1 MGRVFGMILAGA
13 AVLALVGASSAQMGG
28 GMGGG
33 MMGGGKGGG
42 TMGGGH
48 MGSGMMGSHTGK
60 GTAPEITAEQAQKA
74 ATEYAQQYL
83 PGFTVKGTAPLAGMH
98 MTMYQA
104 ELSGPAGETRILHIN
119 PWGNV
124 MPFGGPAT
132 R

>member
-28 GMGGG
+28 GMGG
-33 MMGGGKGGG
+33 M
-42 TMGGGH
+42 MGGGH
-48 MGSGMMGSHTGK
+48 MGSGMMGSDTGK

-74 ATEYAQQYL
+74 ATEYAKQYL

-104 ELSGPAGETRILHIN
+104 ELSGPGGETRILHIN

>member
-48 MGSGMMGSHTGK
+48 MGSGMMGSDTGK

-104 ELSGPAGETRILHIN
+104 ELSGPGGETRILHIN